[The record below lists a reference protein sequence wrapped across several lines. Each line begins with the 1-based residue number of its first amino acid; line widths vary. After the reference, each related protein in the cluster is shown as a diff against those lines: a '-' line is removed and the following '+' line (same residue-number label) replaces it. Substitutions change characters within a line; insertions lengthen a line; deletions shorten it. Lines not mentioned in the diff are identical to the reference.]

1 MEQMIE
7 NVKKDTTDKY
17 SDADIICGAKIE
29 YLKRIQGSGDDALSS
44 FYGTAMKK
52 KSLDAQNEF

>member
-1 MEQMIE
+1 MIE